1 LRHPSPLFYRSCY
14 KGVAV
19 LDMSGVRRG
28 SAEDRDGQQQQLA
41 QVLAGGIEDKLAEAG
56 WHLLEN
62 ATRIL
67 LLAHYNPDPDA
78 LGSALGLAYVLAPL
92 GKQCVVACAD
102 AVPARFS
109 FLPGWEQVVDTLPDE
124 RFDLVV
130 ALDAG
135 DLSRYGALYDR
146 HKPFFDS
153 ATILNIDHHVTSHGC
168 GAVNMIDPRCA
179 ATAELLT
186 VFLLNRGVSI
196 GKEAAICLLSG
207 IITDTRSF
215 EYDATTAQTL
225 AAGAYLVGRGAVPQD
240 IVKPMYRMKPFAEL
254 HLWGKVLDTAQLSAG
269 GRLIWATLREEF
281 IRQSGATQDMDDGL
295 PSYLLDTDGVAV
307 ALLFRERD
315 DGLTRVSIRT
325 MAPYDAAAISA
336 HFGGGGH
343 VRAAGCTMYMNLD
356 EAVRQM
362 VSYAESILAGDTGE

>member
-1 LRHPSPLFYRSCY
+1 
-14 KGVAV
+14 
-19 LDMSGVRRG
+19 LDMPGVKRG
-28 SAEDRDGQQQQLA
+28 SGEGRDGQQQQLA
-41 QVLAGGIEDKLAEAG
+41 QALAGGIEDELAEAG
-56 WHLLEN
+56 WHMLN
-62 ATRIL
+62 DATRIL

-102 AVPARFS
+102 AVPPRFS
-109 FLPGWEQVVDTLPDE
+109 FLPGWEQVVNTLPDE

-146 HKPFFDS
+146 HKSFFEH

-168 GAVNMIDPRCA
+168 GKVNMIDPRCA

-186 VFLLNRGVSI
+186 VFLLNRGIAI
-196 GKEAAICLLSG
+196 GREAAICLLAG

-225 AAGAYLVGRGAVPQD
+225 AAGAYLVGCGAMPQD
-240 IVKPMYRMKPFAEL
+240 IVKPMYRLKPFAEL
-254 HLWGKVLDTAQLSAG
+254 RLWGKVLDTAQLSSG
-269 GRLIWATLREEF
+269 GHLIWATLREEF
-281 IRQSGATQDMDDGL
+281 IREAGATQDMDDGL

-307 ALLFRERD
+307 AVLFRERE
-315 DGLTRVSIRT
+315 DGQTRVSIRT
-325 MAPYDAAAISA
+325 VAPYDAAAISA

-356 EAVRQM
+356 EALRQM
-362 VSYAESILAGDTGE
+362 IPYVESILARDTPDER

>member
-1 LRHPSPLFYRSCY
+1 
-14 KGVAV
+14 
-19 LDMSGVRRG
+19 M
-28 SAEDRDGQQQQLA
+28 
-41 QVLAGGIEDKLAEAG
+41 
-56 WHLLEN
+56 LES

-78 LGSALGLAYVLAPL
+78 LGSALGLAYALEPL

-102 AVPARFS
+102 AVPERFS
-109 FLPGWEQVVDTLPDE
+109 FLPGWERVVARLPDE

-135 DLSRYGALYDR
+135 DLSRYGSLYDR
-146 HKPFFDS
+146 YKSFFDG
-153 ATILNIDHHVTSHGC
+153 ATILNIDHHVTSRGC
-168 GAVNMIDPRCA
+168 GVVNIIDPRCA

-186 VFLLNRGVSI
+186 VFLLNRGVAI
-196 GKEAAICLLSG
+196 DREAAVCLLAG

-225 AAGAYLVGRGAVPQD
+225 AAGAYLVGCGAVPQD
-240 IVKPMYRMKPFAEL
+240 IVKPMYRMKQYSEL
-254 HLWGKVLDTAQLSAG
+254 RLWGKVLDTAQRSSG

-295 PSYLLDTDGVAV
+295 PSYLVDTVGVAV
-307 ALLFRERD
+307 SVLFREREE
-315 DGLTRVSIRT
+315 GLTRVSIRT
-325 MAPYDAAAISA
+325 VAPYDAAAITA

-343 VRAAGCTMYMNLD
+343 VRAAGCTLHTGLD
-356 EAVRQM
+356 EAVQQM
-362 VSYAESILAGDTGE
+362 IPYIESILADDTAK